1 MIRSTNKRY
10 LHPIKY
16 IKNTLD
22 MPNYIRIVLGAI
34 LLGAAITLFVFS
46 FWGWGILLIL
56 ISILVF
62 LTFIFNEK
70 MLLAQ
75 WFLRKENMEK
85 AESWLDK
92 IKDYEKELYKGQW
105 GYYNLLIGL
114 IESRKSPMKS
124 EKYFKKALG
133 FGLTM
138 DHNIALA
145 NLSLAGVE
153 MGKRNKRE
161 ALRLLKEAEKADKNK
176 LLAEQ
181 IKMMKGQMS
190 MLDKT
195 QMVRGGRGASGFR
208 QY

>member
-1 MIRSTNKRY
+1 
-10 LHPIKY
+10 
-16 IKNTLD
+16 
-22 MPNYIRIVLGAI
+22 MPNFIRIIIAGLMLGT
-34 LLGAAITLFVFS
+34 AITLIVFS
-46 FWGWGILLIL
+46 FLGWGILLIF
-56 ISILVF
+56 IAILVF
-62 LTFIFNEK
+62 VTFIFNER

-75 WFLRKENMEK
+75 WYLRKENMDK
-85 AESWLDK
+85 AESVLLS
-92 IKDYEKELYKGQW
+92 IKNYEKELYKGQY

-124 EKYFKKALG
+124 EKYFKKALSL
-133 FGLTM
+133 GLTM

-161 ALRLLKEAEKADKNK
+161 AQRLLKEAEKADKNK
-176 LLAEQ
+176 LLADQ

-195 QMVRGGRGASGFR
+195 QQVRGGKGSYR
-208 QY
+208 QF

>member
-1 MIRSTNKRY
+1 
-10 LHPIKY
+10 
-16 IKNTLD
+16 
-22 MPNYIRIVLGAI
+22 MPNFIRIIIAALF
-34 LLGAAITLFVFS
+34 LGAAVTLMVFS
-46 FWGWGILLIL
+46 FWGWGILLIFL
-56 ISILVF
+56 AILVF
-62 LTFIFNEK
+62 VTFIFNEK

-75 WFLRKENMEK
+75 WYLRKENMEK
-85 AESWLDK
+85 AESTLMG

-114 IESRKSPMKS
+114 IESRKAPMKS
-124 EKYFKKALG
+124 EKYFKKALAL
-133 FGLTM
+133 GLTM

-153 MGKRNKRE
+153 MGKRNKIQ
-161 ALRLLKEAEKADKNK
+161 AQRLLKEAEKADKNK

-195 QMVRGGRGASGFR
+195 QQVRGGKGSYR

>member
-1 MIRSTNKRY
+1 
-10 LHPIKY
+10 
-16 IKNTLD
+16 
-22 MPNYIRIVLGAI
+22 MPNFIRIVLGAI
-34 LLGAAITLFVFS
+34 LLGAAITLMVFS
-46 FWGWGILLIL
+46 FWGWGILLVF

-62 LTFIFNEK
+62 VTFIFNEK

-75 WFLRKENMEK
+75 WFLRKENMDK
-85 AESWLDK
+85 AEHWLNS

-124 EKYFKKALG
+124 EKYFKKSLQL
-133 FGLTM
+133 GLTM

-161 ALRLLKEAEKADKNK
+161 ALRLLKEAEKVDKNK

-195 QMVRGGRGASGFR
+195 QMVSGGRGRGGFR

>member
-1 MIRSTNKRY
+1 
-10 LHPIKY
+10 
-16 IKNTLD
+16 
-22 MPNYIRIVLGAI
+22 MPNFIRIIIAALFLGV
-34 LLGAAITLFVFS
+34 AITLIVFS
-46 FWGWGILLIL
+46 FWGWGILLIFL
-56 ISILVF
+56 AILVF
-62 LTFIFNEK
+62 VTFIFNER

-75 WFLRKENMEK
+75 WYLRKENMDK
-85 AESWLDK
+85 AETTLLG

-105 GYYNLLIGL
+105 GYYQLLIGL

-124 EKYFKKALG
+124 EKYFKKALAL
-133 FGLTM
+133 GLTM

-161 ALRLLKEAEKADKNK
+161 AQRLLKEAEKADKNK

-181 IKMMKGQMS
+181 IKMMKGQMN
-190 MLDKT
+190 MLDRT
-195 QMVRGGRGASGFR
+195 QQVRGGKGSYR

>member
-1 MIRSTNKRY
+1 
-10 LHPIKY
+10 
-16 IKNTLD
+16 
-22 MPNYIRIVLGAI
+22 MPNFIRIIIGAI
-34 LLGAAITLFVFS
+34 LLGAAITLIVFS
-46 FWGWGILLIL
+46 YWGWGILVIFL
-56 ISILVF
+56 SILVF

-85 AESWLDK
+85 AEVWLNK
-92 IKDYEKELYKGQW
+92 ITDYEKELYKGQW

-114 IESRKSPMKS
+114 IESRKAPMKS
-124 EKYFKKALG
+124 EKYFKKALSL
-133 FGLTM
+133 GLTM

-161 ALRLLKEAEKADKNK
+161 AQRLLKEAEKADKNK

-181 IKMMKGQMS
+181 IKMMKSQMS

-195 QMVRGGRGASGFR
+195 QMVRGGRGGFR

>member
-1 MIRSTNKRY
+1 
-10 LHPIKY
+10 
-16 IKNTLD
+16 
-22 MPNYIRIVLGAI
+22 MPNFIRIIIAALF
-34 LLGAAITLFVFS
+34 LGAAVTLMVFS
-46 FWGWGILLIL
+46 FWGWGILLIFL
-56 ISILVF
+56 AILVF
-62 LTFIFNEK
+62 VTFIFNEK

-75 WFLRKENMEK
+75 WYLRKENMDK
-85 AESWLDK
+85 AESTLMG
-92 IKDYEKELYKGQW
+92 IKDYEKELFKGQW

-114 IESRKSPMKS
+114 IESRKAPMKS
-124 EKYFKKALG
+124 EKYFKKALQL
-133 FGLTM
+133 GLTM

-153 MGKRNKRE
+153 MGKRNKIQ
-161 ALRLLKEAEKADKNK
+161 AQRLLKEAEKADKNK

-195 QMVRGGRGASGFR
+195 QQVRGGKGSFR